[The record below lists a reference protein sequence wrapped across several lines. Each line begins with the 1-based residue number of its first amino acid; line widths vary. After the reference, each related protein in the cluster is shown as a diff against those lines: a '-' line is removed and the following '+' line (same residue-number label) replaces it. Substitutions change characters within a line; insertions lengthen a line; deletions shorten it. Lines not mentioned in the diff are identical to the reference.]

1 MPDRESEHL
10 ARRRDFLCAISTT
23 AAASGLAF
31 AQTARAAEEKA
42 EGQAAPADPLPTI
55 ELGEHRISRL
65 VAGWNPIGGHSHT
78 TWNMAQFMREWFTVE
93 RTVQFLQQCESN
105 GISAWQYD
113 HTEKGVAALQKVRE
127 AGSRMKFICLHA
139 ERTLDAPIQKVIDDT
154 GPIAMV
160 HHGGVTDAK
169 FRAGKGQEVHDFVKK
184 VHDHGIL
191 AGVSAHNPDNIK
203 RIADEGWENDLFMT
217 CFYYVSTP
225 KDEQKEKLGRVTVG
239 EPFFDTDPAEMCAVV
254 RQVDQ
259 PCLGFKILAAGRS
272 CWSKRSVE
280 KCFQFAF
287 ENLKPIDGVIVGM
300 FPVYRDEVADNAA
313 HTRKH
318 AVV

>member
-10 ARRRDFLCAISTT
+10 TRRRDFLRTLSAT

-31 AQTARAAEEKA
+31 RRTARAAEGQPAQA
-42 EGQAAPADPLPTI
+42 EPLPTI
-55 ELGEHRISRL
+55 QLGEHRISRL

-78 TWNMAQFMREWFTVE
+78 TWNMAQFMREWFTPE
-93 RTVQFLQQCESN
+93 RTVDFLQQCERN
-105 GISAWQYD
+105 GITAWQFD
-113 HTEKGVAALQKVRE
+113 HTEKSVAAIRE
-127 AGSRMKFICLHA
+127 LKALGSRMKLICLHA
-139 ERTLDAPIQKVIDDT
+139 EKLLEAPIEKVIDDT
-154 GPIAMV
+154 DPIAIV

-169 FRAGKGQEVHDFVKK
+169 FRAGKSQEVHDFVKK

-203 RIADEGWENDLFMT
+203 QIADEGWETDLFMT
-217 CFYYVSTP
+217 CFYYVTRP
-225 KDEQKEKLGRVTVG
+225 QEEQKEQLGRVTVG
-239 EPFFDTDPAEMCAVV
+239 EPFFDTDPVEMTAVV
-254 RQVDQ
+254 RQIDQ

-272 CWSKRSVE
+272 CWQSKSVE

-300 FPVYRDEVADNAA
+300 FPAYRDEVADNAA
-313 HTRKH
+313 HTRKYA
-318 AVV
+318 AV